1 MNVRNNK
8 TKINTYFWIYV
19 YLYLPR
25 GVITIQGSR
34 WNTYLHFKKGIV
46 IIIALFL
53 LYFSFSKKLK
63 DIDIDLNNI
72 IINLYVLYGITI
84 FVEFMLLA
92 IALYS

>member
-1 MNVRNNK
+1 MNVRNK
-8 TKINTYFWIYV
+8 STKINTYFWIYV

-25 GVITIQGSR
+25 GVITIQESR
-34 WNTYLHFKKGIV
+34 WNTYLHFKKGAV
-46 IIIALFL
+46 IIIALSL

-63 DIDIDLNNI
+63 DIDIDLNNA

-84 FVEFMLLA
+84 LLEFMILA